1 MATNGPLRPH
11 RVCIRIT
18 ALHYVDLL
26 AVNAQHAEGQAHLQ
40 TMFECGVPS
49 GGRVDPE
56 TGAVTYP
63 AASPAQPVS
72 VRLDVVETIRVEAVE
87 ELA

>member
-1 MATNGPLRPH
+1 MGTNGPLRPH

-18 ALHYVDLL
+18 ALHYVDVL

-40 TMFECGVPS
+40 TVFACGVPS

-56 TGAVTYP
+56 TGDVTYP
-63 AASPAQPVS
+63 RGSFVEPVTM
-72 VRLDVVETIRVEAVE
+72 RLDRMETIRVDGVE
-87 ELA
+87 EG